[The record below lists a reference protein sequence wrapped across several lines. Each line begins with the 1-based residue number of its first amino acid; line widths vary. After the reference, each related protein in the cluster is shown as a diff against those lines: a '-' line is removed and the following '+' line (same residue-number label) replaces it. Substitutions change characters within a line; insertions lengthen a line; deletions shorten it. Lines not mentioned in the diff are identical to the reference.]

1 MAWALT
7 FSTMLVP
14 EPTVPHPGVK
24 FPPPLLFVAAF
35 LAGWLLHRQWPQPL
49 SSTSDSPLREG
60 TGFILVVAGLMLM
73 TWALA
78 TFTRH
83 RTAIYPNRPAS
94 RVVRD
99 GPYRR
104 TRNPM
109 YVSMTSIYLGV
120 TLLANTWLPL
130 LFLPVALVLLMHLVI
145 AREERY
151 LRSAFGEEYTLYCRD
166 VRRWL

>member
-1 MAWALT
+1 MGAHL
-7 FSTMLVP
+7 FEDLVS

-35 LAGWLLHRQWPQPL
+35 TAGWLLHRQWPRFLLPDGWA
-49 SSTSDSPLREG
+49 TAREIAG
-60 TGFILVVAGLMLM
+60 AAFGLVGITVIL
-73 TWALA
+73 WALA
-78 TFTRH
+78 TFHRH

-94 RVVRD
+94 RIVRD

-109 YVSMTSIYLGV
+109 YVSMT
-120 TLLANTWLPL
+120 LLYVGLALIVNSWLPL
-130 LFLPVALVLLMHLVI
+130 VFLPVALLLLVQLVV

-151 LRSAFGEEYTLYCRD
+151 LRSAFGEEYASYCRE
-166 VRRWL
+166 VGRWL